1 MELVRVGVVGTGR
14 MGRNHCRV
22 FSTLRHVDLAG
33 IYDPDTAVANR
44 VAGENDTCAFR
55 TIDDLLEGVDAVS
68 MATPTPTHFPLAMH
82 CLKRGKHL
90 LIEKP
95 IAETEE
101 QAEKLV
107 SAADASGLIVQ
118 VGHIE
123 RFNPAYAELKN
134 VLLDSSPLVV
144 NFRRLS
150 PYVGSNTDV
159 DVISDLMIH
168 DLDLVLDLMGRV
180 PVTVEA
186 SGLTAVSGAIDHVVA
201 QMQFAHGPLVC
212 MTASRVTESK
222 IRCIEITAQ
231 DRFIVGNLLD
241 KSVAVHRR
249 TYGQYVNQ
257 GNLAAKYR
265 QESVVES
272 IHVPATEPLWLELHH
287 FIYCIR
293 ERCVPAVTAHA
304 GWLALRLATQV
315 REAVNQN
322 LLVMGRSLHPRVA
335 SDMQCVD
342 VGV

>member
-14 MGRNHCRV
+14 MGKNHCRV

-33 IYDPDTAVANR
+33 IYDPDTAAANR
-44 VAGENDTCAFR
+44 VASENDTRAFR
-55 TIDDLLEGVDAVS
+55 TVDDLLDVVDAVS
-68 MATPTPTHFPLAMH
+68 MATPTPTHFLLAMH

-95 IAETEE
+95 IAETTE

-123 RFNPAYAELKN
+123 RFNPAYSELKN

-150 PYVGSNTDV
+150 PYVGSNIDV

-168 DLDLVLDLMGRV
+168 DLDLVLDLMGQE
-180 PVTVEA
+180 PVSLEA

-201 QMQFAHGPLVC
+201 QMQFAYGPLVC

-272 IHVPATEPLWLELHH
+272 IHVPTTEPLWLELHH
-287 FIYCIR
+287 FIQCIR
-293 ERCVPAVTAHA
+293 NRCAPAVTPRA
-304 GWLALRLATQV
+304 GWLALRLAAQV
-315 REAVNQN
+315 RDVVNQN
-322 LLVMGRSLHPRVA
+322 LLVMGNSLHTPEMSAIPHV
-335 SDMQCVD
+335 S